1 MVEEM
6 AGLLENFP
14 GAANQTRCFLHIL
27 NFTTKS
33 ILHQFEIPPKKK
45 SGNDN
50 GDDDSKVPINKAMS
64 ELMALS
70 TEIENDQDMAVDD
83 LEDSED
89 GDDNKEGFVDERQD
103 LSAEQITELEEDVK
117 PVHLMLT
124 KVRPYEDII

>member
-6 AGLLENFP
+6 AGLLKKFP

-27 NFTTKS
+27 NLTAKS

-50 GDDDSKVPINKAMS
+50 GDNDSKVPINKAMS

-83 LEDSED
+83 LEDSDD
-89 GDDNKEGFVDERQD
+89 GDDNKEGFVDEHQD

-117 PVHLMLT
+117 PVCLMLT
-124 KVRPYEDII
+124 KV